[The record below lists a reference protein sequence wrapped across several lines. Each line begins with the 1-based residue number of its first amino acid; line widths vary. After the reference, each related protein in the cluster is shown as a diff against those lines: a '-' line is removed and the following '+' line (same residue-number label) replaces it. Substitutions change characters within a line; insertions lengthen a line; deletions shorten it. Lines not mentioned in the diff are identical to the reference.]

1 MVCFNKKNHG
11 VVKSQLNRILLTA
24 GLPGV
29 SVHLLRMKKIF
40 PLIVVLISLSVI
52 GILFIQM
59 SWITNAIKLKHEEF
73 QQSVLNSLGQT
84 KTLILSRFLYN
95 ENVFFHDEESKAN
108 YLENNFTVQRV
119 TDDEVNDAITKTLRQ
134 NNIKEP
140 FEYCIT
146 NIYKY
151 PIKSSPHFRQDLSTP
166 SIQLSP
172 DNNSLNQ
179 ETLYLSVLEDK
190 NVVLRQML
198 WMIIASIVFTT
209 IIILAFA
216 VTVRTLFNQK
226 KISEI
231 KSDFI
236 NNMTHELKTPLATI
250 SLAIDAL
257 TNEKVIHDADK
268 IKIYSSMIKDE
279 NKRMNKQVEKI
290 LQAARLERE
299 EIKLNLQRLD
309 AHQVI
314 NKVADNLALQVQE
327 KNGVLNLKLNA
338 TNSIIQADEVHFSN
352 IIFNL
357 LDNAMKYSN
366 NAPYIEVETKDA
378 SNMLQIKIK
387 DTGIGMDK
395 ETQSR
400 IFEKF
405 YRAHTGNLH
414 NVNGFGLGLSYVKA
428 IVDAHDGKIKVE
440 SAPGKGSTFTISLPM
455 GIRS

>member
-1 MVCFNKKNHG
+1 
-11 VVKSQLNRILLTA
+11 
-24 GLPGV
+24 
-29 SVHLLRMKKIF
+29 MKKIF
-40 PLIVVLISLSVI
+40 PLIVVLITLSVV

-59 SWITNAIKLKHEEF
+59 SWINNARKLKQDEF
-73 QQSVLNSLGQT
+73 QREVENTLKQAKDAIYSLFIYKSQTILVDEQS
-84 KTLILSRFLYN
+84 KEF
-95 ENVFFHDEESKAN
+95 
-108 YLENNFTVQRV
+108 YLRNNFIV
-119 TDDEVNDAITKTLRQ
+119 EGSFTKEELQGLIEKQLRN
-134 NNIKEP
+134 NNIKLP
-140 FEYCIT
+140 FEFRVT
-146 NIYKY
+146 NIFKNAVIQSDGFQEADEHLANHIDLA
-151 PIKSSPHFRQDLSTP
+151 PDEALKSH
-166 SIQLSP
+166 
-172 DNNSLNQ
+172 
-179 ETLYLSVLEDK
+179 ETLYLYIVEDK
-190 NVVLRQML
+190 NL
-198 WMIIASIVFTT
+198 IIREMRWIIVASIVFTT

-226 KISEI
+226 KLSEI

-268 IKIYSSMIKDE
+268 IKIYSSMIKEE

-299 EIKLNLQRLD
+299 EIKLSLQKLD

-327 KNGVLNLKLNA
+327 KNGALKLKLNA
-338 TNSIIQADEVHFSN
+338 PIHIIDADEVHFSN

-357 LDNAMKYSN
+357 LDNAMKYSDK
-366 NAPYIEVETKDA
+366 APHIEVETLSANGMFSIKVKD
-378 SNMLQIKIK
+378 N
-387 DTGIGMDK
+387 GIGMDK

-414 NVNGFGLGLSYVKA
+414 NVKGFGLGLSYVKA

-440 SAPGKGSTFTISLPM
+440 SAPGKGSTFTISFP
-455 GIRS
+455 I